1 MNAID
6 NKTRAIAISA
16 VQECNGF
23 RCDLEEIRKI
33 CKTKGVYLIVDGIQQ
48 LGVMDLNVKGAN
60 IYFLAAG
67 GHKWLLSPYGAG
79 VLYINRNILEDLD
92 PVIIGWKNI
101 EPKDFYKE
109 LSSPN
114 WTLIREYKIRDDPA
128 DKFAISVTDL
138 NVGIPALCA
147 SVSLINKI
155 GIKNI
160 ERRVFQ
166 LTDLFIE
173 LFPKLDNI
181 RIVSPTEKA
190 HRSGIITFKTDN
202 DAKFA
207 EELLSKGIICS
218 TIYSSGTGGVRVGI
232 NFYNTEEEVS
242 RLCEEIKKLAK

>member
-1 MNAID
+1 MQNFPYQTGLPSENIKYAID
-6 NKTRAIAISA
+6 S
-16 VQECNGF
+16 
-23 RCDLEEIRKI
+23 
-33 CKTKGVYLIVDGIQQ
+33 
-48 LGVMDLNVKGAN
+48 
-60 IYFLAAG
+60 
-67 GHKWLLSPYGAG
+67 
-79 VLYINRNILEDLD
+79 
-92 PVIIGWKNI
+92 
-101 EPKDFYKE
+101 
-109 LSSPN
+109 
-114 WTLIREYKIRDDPA
+114 A

-138 NVGIPALCA
+138 NVGIPALYA

-190 HRSGIITFKTDN
+190 HGSGIVTFKTDN

-218 TIYSSGTGGVRVGI
+218 TIYSSGIGGLRVGI
-232 NFYNTEEEVS
+232 NFYNTEEVS